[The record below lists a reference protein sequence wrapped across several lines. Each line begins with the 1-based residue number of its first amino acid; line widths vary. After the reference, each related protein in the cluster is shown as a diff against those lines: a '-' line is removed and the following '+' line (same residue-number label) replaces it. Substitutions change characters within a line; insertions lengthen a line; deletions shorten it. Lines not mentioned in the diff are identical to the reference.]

1 MSRATREAY
10 RDTLVSLLP
19 DHPNLI
25 CLDSDTGLFSAEH
38 VGAAGEQYL
47 NLGIAEHNLMGIAA
61 GMAACGRMPFVN
73 TMAAFAASRA
83 LEAVKIDI
91 AYNQLPVR
99 IMATHGGLAAGHLGP
114 THQALEDLA
123 VLRVLPGMTVV
134 VPADAVATEAFVEQS
149 LSLAGPLYVRLGRKP
164 SPPLPAAPAAVIG
177 QAQTL
182 RQGGDVVLA
191 CCGPYPV
198 LACLAAADV
207 LAGHGIEAAV
217 LNLHTV
223 RPLDT
228 ETLAAAARPAAL
240 VVTVEEHW
248 RSGGLGGAVAEAL
261 AEAAP
266 TRVLRLGMPD
276 QFVDAVGNQEYLL
289 RHYDLTAERVV
300 RTVRT
305 ALDAV
310 ARSGTNDRK
319 DVTT

>member
-1 MSRATREAY
+1 MSRAVREAY
-10 RDTLVSLLP
+10 RDCLLSLLDWHP
-19 DHPNLI
+19 DVI
-25 CLDSDTGLFSAEH
+25 CLDTDTGLFRPEH
-38 VGAAGEQYL
+38 AAAAGDQYL

-83 LEAVKIDI
+83 LEAIKIDI
-91 AYNQLPVR
+91 AYNRLPVR

-134 VPADAVATEAFVEQS
+134 VPADAAATEAFVAQS
-149 LSLAGPLYVRLGRKP
+149 LSLAGPLYVRLDRKP
-164 SPPLPAAPAAVIG
+164 SPPLPAAPPPVIG
-177 QAQTL
+177 RAQTL
-182 RQGGDVVLA
+182 RSGDDAVLA
-191 CCGPYPV
+191 CCGPYPT
-198 LACLAAADV
+198 LACLAAADT
-207 LAGHGIEAAV
+207 LAGYGIETTV

-228 ETLAAAARPAAL
+228 GTLIEAARPAAL

-248 RSGGLGGAVAEAL
+248 RTGGLGGAVTEAL

-266 TRVLRLGMPD
+266 TTVLRLGMPD

-289 RHYDLTAERVV
+289 TRYDITAERIVT
-300 RTVRT
+300 TVRT
-305 ALDAV
+305 ALDEMAHQ
-310 ARSGTNDRK
+310 
-319 DVTT
+319 

>member
-1 MSRATREAY
+1 MNRATREAY
-10 RDTLVSLLP
+10 RDRLLRLLGRHP
-19 DHPNLI
+19 DLI
-25 CLDSDTGLFSAEH
+25 CLDTDTGLFSAEH
-38 VGAAGEQYL
+38 AAGAGEQYL

-91 AYNQLPVR
+91 AYNRLPVR
-99 IMATHGGLAAGHLGP
+99 VMATHGGLAAGHFGP

-134 VPADAVATEAFVEQS
+134 VPADAAATEAFVEQS
-149 LSLAGPLYVRLGRKP
+149 LSLAGPLYVRLDRKP
-164 SPPLPAAPAAVIG
+164 TPPLPANPPPVIG
-177 QAQTL
+177 KAQTL
-182 RQGGDVVLA
+182 RHGGDVVLA

-207 LAGHGIEAAV
+207 LAGHGIEANV

-228 ETLAAAARPAAL
+228 GALVEAARPAAL

-248 RSGGLGGAVAEAL
+248 RGGGLGGAVAEAL

-289 RHYDLTAERVV
+289 THYDLTAERVV
-300 RTVRT
+300 GTVRA
-305 ALDAV
+305 ALDAL

>member
-10 RDTLVSLLP
+10 RDRLLALLDRHP
-19 DHPNLI
+19 DMI
-25 CLDSDTGLFSAEH
+25 CLDTDTGLFSAEH
-38 VGAAGEQYL
+38 AAGAGEQYL
-47 NLGIAEHNLMGIAA
+47 NLGIAEHNLIGIAA

-73 TMAAFAASRA
+73 TMAAFASRA
-83 LEAVKIDI
+83 LEAIKIDI
-91 AYNQLPVR
+91 AYNRLPVR

-134 VPADAVATEAFVEQS
+134 VPADAAATEAFVEQS
-149 LSLAGPLYVRLGRKP
+149 VSLAGPLYVRLGRKP
-164 SPPLPAAPAAVIG
+164 SPPLPAAHPPVIG

-198 LACLAAADV
+198 LACLAAGDI
-207 LAGHGIEAAV
+207 LAGHGIEATV

-228 ETLAAAARPAAL
+228 ETLVEAVRPAAL

-261 AEAAP
+261 AQAAP

-289 RHYDLTAERVV
+289 THYDLTAERVV
-300 RTVRT
+300 RMVCTT
-305 ALDAV
+305 LDAV

>member
-1 MSRATREAY
+1 MSRAVREAY
-10 RDTLVSLLP
+10 RDCLLSLL
-19 DHPNLI
+19 DRHPEVI
-25 CLDSDTGLFSAEH
+25 CLDTDTGLFRPEH
-38 VGAAGEQYL
+38 ASAAGDQYL

-73 TMAAFAASRA
+73 TMAAFATSRA

-91 AYNQLPVR
+91 AYNRLPVR

-134 VPADAVATEAFVEQS
+134 VPADATATEAFVAQS
-149 LSLAGPLYVRLGRKP
+149 LSLAGPLYVRLDRKP
-164 SPPLPAAPAAVIG
+164 SPPLPATPPPVIG
-177 QAQTL
+177 RAQTL
-182 RQGGDVVLA
+182 RAGGDAVLA
-191 CCGPYPV
+191 CCGPYPT
-198 LACLAAADV
+198 LACLAAADT
-207 LAGHGIEAAV
+207 LAGHGIETTV

-228 ETLAAAARPAAL
+228 EALIEAARPAEL

-248 RSGGLGGAVAEAL
+248 RSGGLGGAVSEAL

-289 RHYDLTAERVV
+289 TRYDITAERIV
-300 RTVRT
+300 TMVRT
-305 ALDAV
+305 ALDAM
-310 ARSGTNDRK
+310 ARLGTHQRK
-319 DVTT
+319 DVTP

>member
-1 MSRATREAY
+1 MSRAVREAY
-10 RDTLVSLLP
+10 RDCLLSLLDWHP
-19 DHPNLI
+19 DVI
-25 CLDSDTGLFSAEH
+25 CLDTDTGLFRPEH
-38 VGAAGEQYL
+38 VAAAGDQYL

-83 LEAVKIDI
+83 LEAIKIDI
-91 AYNQLPVR
+91 AYNRLPVR

-134 VPADAVATEAFVEQS
+134 VPADAAATEAFVAQS
-149 LSLAGPLYVRLGRKP
+149 LSLAGPLYVRLDRKP
-164 SPPLPAAPAAVIG
+164 SPPLPAAPPPVIG
-177 QAQTL
+177 RAQTL
-182 RQGGDVVLA
+182 RPGDDAVLA
-191 CCGPYPV
+191 CCGPYPT
-198 LACLAAADV
+198 LACLAAADT
-207 LAGHGIEAAV
+207 LAGYGIETTV

-228 ETLAAAARPAAL
+228 GTLIAAARPAAL

-248 RSGGLGGAVAEAL
+248 RTGGLGGAVTEAL

-289 RHYDLTAERVV
+289 TRYDITAERIVT
-300 RTVRT
+300 TVRT
-305 ALDAV
+305 ALDEMAHQ
-310 ARSGTNDRK
+310 
-319 DVTT
+319 